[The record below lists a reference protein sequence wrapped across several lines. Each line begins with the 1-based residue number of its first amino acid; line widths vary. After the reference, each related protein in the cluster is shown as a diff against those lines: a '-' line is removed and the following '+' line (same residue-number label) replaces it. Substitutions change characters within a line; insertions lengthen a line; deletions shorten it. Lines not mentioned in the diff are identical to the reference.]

1 MNVISGQG
9 KGWQRQANLRLNVN
23 LLRPFRHSVGVPGG
37 AIQTSWIE
45 YGPRRLHPKLQFL
58 PHQLA
63 TFLVENLHEQLR
75 LPPPDRLRSEH
86 YYTDEKGQN
95 WGVPA
100 LSQLLR
106 DVLVADTDG
115 TQIAC
120 FGGVQMESE
129 LFQGVMNLR
138 VRPFDKHYGRFRNVS
153 LNFACI
159 SHFTLCT
166 SYIFAMLHL
175 LKLKHRMLFAFPG
188 VFCNDSS
195 ISILSGRLQRF

>member
-1 MNVISGQG
+1 MNVCEVYRNLSWIWFQSKGKDG
-9 KGWQRQANLRLNVN
+9 KGKPRLNVN
-23 LLRPFRHSVGVPGG
+23 LLKPFRHSVGVPADVISTG
-37 AIQTSWIE
+37 AIRTSWIE

-58 PHQLA
+58 PHHLA

-75 LPPPDRLRSEH
+75 LQPPDRLRSEH

-153 LNFACI
+153 CNFALI
-159 SHFTLCT
+159 SHFTL
-166 SYIFAMLHL
+166 
-175 LKLKHRMLFAFPG
+175 
-188 VFCNDSS
+188 
-195 ISILSGRLQRF
+195 